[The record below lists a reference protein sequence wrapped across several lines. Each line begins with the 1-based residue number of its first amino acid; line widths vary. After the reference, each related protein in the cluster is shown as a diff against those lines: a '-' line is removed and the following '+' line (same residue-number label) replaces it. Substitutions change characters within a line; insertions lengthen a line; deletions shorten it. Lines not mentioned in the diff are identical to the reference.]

1 MHTVSDTTIDKPS
14 DVTESTAATG
24 ESDLLKLLKTEEK
37 ADTSVENTVH
47 VARRSP
53 SSENA
58 RGSPLALYT
67 FRFVHHCGFSKL
79 YLTMSLSLLLFFFL
93 YFVLRSKRALNSM
106 LLITIHFPTTCL
118 TFSFD
123 LISPHALI

>member
-1 MHTVSDTTIDKPS
+1 MQTVSDTAIDKPA
-14 DVTESTAATG
+14 DITESAAATG
-24 ESDLLKLLKTEEK
+24 ESDLLKLLKTEEN

-58 RGSPLALYT
+58 RGSPLALYA

-79 YLTMSLSLLLFFFL
+79 YLTMSLSLLFFFL
-93 YFVLRSKRALNSM
+93 YFVLRTKRALNSM
-106 LLITIHFPTTCL
+106 LLIALHFPTM
-118 TFSFD
+118 TFSFG
-123 LISPHALI
+123 LTSSHALI

>member
-37 ADTSVENTVH
+37 ADTSVENPAH

-58 RGSPLALYT
+58 RGSP
-67 FRFVHHCGFSKL
+67 V
-79 YLTMSLSLLLFFFL
+79 
-93 YFVLRSKRALNSM
+93 VL
-106 LLITIHFPTTCL
+106 
-118 TFSFD
+118 
-123 LISPHALI
+123 HAFCTPLGVQ